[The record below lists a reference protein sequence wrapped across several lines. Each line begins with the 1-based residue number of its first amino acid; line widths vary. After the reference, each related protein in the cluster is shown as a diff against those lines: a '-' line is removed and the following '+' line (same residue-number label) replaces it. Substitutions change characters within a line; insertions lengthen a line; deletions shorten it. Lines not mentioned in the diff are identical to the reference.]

1 MSENLQEERNLLNI
15 ILKLLD
21 EAKVISPNLTM
32 DHNFM
37 EVSHGMKK
45 YKITVDL
52 KNE

>member
-1 MSENLQEERNLLNI
+1 MSEQLQEERKFLDI

-21 EAKVISPNLTM
+21 EAKQISPNLVM

-37 EVSHGMKK
+37 EVSHRMKK

-52 KNE
+52 KDG